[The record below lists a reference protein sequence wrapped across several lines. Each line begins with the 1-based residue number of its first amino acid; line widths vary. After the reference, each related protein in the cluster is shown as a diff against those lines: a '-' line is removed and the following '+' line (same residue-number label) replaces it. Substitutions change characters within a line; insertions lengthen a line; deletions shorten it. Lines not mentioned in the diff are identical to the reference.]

1 MRQEDRL
8 ASCSLELVKLRVGL
22 WEKNDS
28 MALLQ
33 AGRTEWLGLKRRK
46 RNRRNQSGMPSTEK
60 NETFEKEIR
69 VSKFAQSTRRQ
80 RSGYSRPRQCCVHS
94 NFQVGLKEDLGDAR
108 SESESRRLTNE
119 QRAELSRNLHYLIP
133 SVALSLKTLA
143 ESGLVP

>member
-1 MRQEDRL
+1 M
-8 ASCSLELVKLRVGL
+8 A
-22 WEKNDS
+22 WIEKKKEKPKKPIGDA
-28 MALLQ
+28 M
-33 AGRTEWLGLKRRK
+33 
-46 RNRRNQSGMPSTEK
+46 NRK

-69 VSKFAQSTRRQ
+69 VSKFAQSTRHQ
-80 RSGYSRPRQCCVHS
+80 RSDNSRPRQCCVHG

-119 QRAELSRNLHYLIP
+119 QRAELSRNLHYLVP